1 MKDICIANQIR
12 PYLGSSHSFDDATK
26 LLLQT
31 ARLVRM
37 TAVGERVE
45 NGMNAYACVCT
56 AGCESVYVCYL
67 KHLRL

>member
-1 MKDICIANQIR
+1 MKNICIANQIR
-12 PYLGSSHSFDDATK
+12 PYLGSSRSFDDATK

-45 NGMNAYACVCT
+45 NGMNAYTCAFAT
-56 AGCESVYVCYL
+56 GCESVYVCYL